1 MQKPEEEIKRLLLS
15 DELDLLETLRTRFDR
30 LETRVGD
37 DPALSASISRIIV
50 EVLQEAG
57 IRDHDRLAR
66 TMAPLVVAAMREE
79 IRNSRDMMVDALY
92 PITGRLVAAAVRNA
106 FQELLEKINR
116 KIDDSLSAERWQV
129 RLKARMTG
137 RSEAEILLERNPP
150 FEIEEILVI
159 HKGTG
164 LLVAHAGES
173 LEAEGRIDSDLIS
186 GMLTAIMAFARDAM
200 GAAES
205 GELRTIGFAESEVFL
220 RSSPAVILAVK
231 ASGPPPRQFRARLE
245 EVFCDLIDR
254 WGEPIGRSDG
264 SLPDPERPAL
274 MADLQQRLRSLDEAT
289 ESPIKAPS
297 RKGLVVLAAAAA
309 ILLAWAGY
317 GVFQSY
323 RAAGIQEMASNA
335 VAQDPVVAGYPIDV
349 RYDSEAHRV
358 EVSGLLPDAAAKE
371 RVAQALAQALP
382 EVPSEITVR
391 LLPRGEV
398 EQIAERQS
406 GLRAS
411 LDELTGRLAGLEDLT
426 GQVGNS
432 VSSVSGDLGS
442 QMKRLEQQFVD
453 LESMAGSLEKSIDGL
468 DRKVNDD
475 LALVDNRLQGLES
488 PEPSSL
494 DRLQRWTEEHA
505 IFFTRDAE
513 FKSPSSADTKLRALA
528 DLLAG
533 SPAEVSLRVVGYS
546 DRIGTR
552 EENRILSLSRA
563 EAVST
568 RLAALKVAPE
578 RLLAVGRGP
587 ERALTSTTGPD
598 GGNRRVEFEIVLSG
612 KPPRTNGQQ

>member
-15 DELDLLETLRTRFDR
+15 DELDLLETLRTRFDQ
-30 LETRVGD
+30 LEKRVGD
-37 DPALSASISRIIV
+37 DPALSVSVSRIVV
-50 EVLQEAG
+50 EVLREAG
-57 IRDHDRLAR
+57 VRDHDRLAR

-116 KIDDSLSAERWQV
+116 KMDDSLSVERWQV
-129 RLKARMTG
+129 RLKARVSG

-150 FEIEEILVI
+150 FEIEEVLVI

-173 LEAEGRIDSDLIS
+173 EGADGKIDSDLVS

-205 GELRTIGFAESEVFL
+205 GELRTIGFAESELFL

-231 ASGPPPRQFRARLE
+231 ASGTPPRQFRGRLE

-254 WGEPIGRSDG
+254 WGETIGGSDG
-264 SLPDPERPAL
+264 SMPDAERPAL
-274 MADLQQRLRSLDEAT
+274 IADLQQRLQALDKAA
-289 ESPIKAPS
+289 ESPIREPS

-317 GVFQSY
+317 GGFRSY
-323 RAAGIQEMASNA
+323 QAAGIQAMASSV
-335 VAQDPVVAGYPIDV
+335 VAQEPLVAGYPIDV
-349 RYDSEAHRV
+349 RYDRAAHRV
-358 EVSGLLPDAAAKE
+358 EVSGLLPVAAAKD
-371 RVAQALAQALP
+371 RITQALAQALP
-382 EVPSEITVR
+382 EVPSEVTVR

-398 EQIAERQS
+398 EQLAELQS

-411 LDELTGRLAGLEDLT
+411 LDEFGERLSGLEDLT
-426 GQVGNS
+426 GRVGSS
-432 VSSVSGDLGS
+432 VSSVSGDLGT
-442 QMKRLEQQFVD
+442 QMKRLEQQFVN
-453 LESMAGSLEKSIDGL
+453 LEGMAGSLEKSIGGL
-468 DRKVNDD
+468 NRKVSDD

-494 DRLQRWTEEHA
+494 DRLAGWTDEHA

-513 FKSPSSADTKLRALA
+513 FRSSSDAEAKLRVLA
-528 DLLAG
+528 DLMAG
-533 SPAEVSLRVVGYS
+533 LPAEVSLRVVGYS
-546 DRIGTR
+546 DRIGTM
-552 EENRILSLSRA
+552 EENRVLSLSRA
-563 EAVST
+563 EAVSS
-568 RLAALKVAPE
+568 RLAALSVAPE

-587 ERALTSTTGPD
+587 ERALTSTSGPE
-598 GGNRRVEFEIVLSG
+598 GGNRRVEFEIVFLG
-612 KPPRTNGQQ
+612 KPSRTNGQQ